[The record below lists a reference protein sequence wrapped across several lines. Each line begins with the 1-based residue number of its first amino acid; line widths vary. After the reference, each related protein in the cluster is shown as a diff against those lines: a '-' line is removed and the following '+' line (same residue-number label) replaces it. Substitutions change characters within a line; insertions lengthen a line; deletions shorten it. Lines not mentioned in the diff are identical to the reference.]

1 MFDALRIFAYGT
13 LADYRN
19 TPGLPELTPAQ
30 LTKLRQLT
38 VVSLATDAKVIPA
51 PGRSSPV

>member
-38 VVSLATDAKVIPA
+38 VVSLATDAKVTRPQDA
-51 PGRSSPV
+51 AHPL